1 MAHAQNGFED
11 NKVSAVKKRGDSVIY
26 RLKAG
31 NAESRPSGSAL
42 PENLK
47 TGSTADK
54 YNQPFDSFKK
64 WTRDEFPRWYRR
76 IERLIQSVT

>member
-47 TGSTADK
+47 T
-54 YNQPFDSFKK
+54 
-64 WTRDEFPRWYRR
+64 
-76 IERLIQSVT
+76 